1 MVFFHEEINNKE
13 LESGSVFPSP
23 TLVNSM
29 LRVKYIL
36 FLSWGDCLLKDPDL
50 GSRLHVDQAERPQPF
65 RISKQIVA
73 MKAQN
78 MIYES
83 NVLDNTNEPRSEYF
97 LKHQLYIS
105 HSINTKHRKH
115 N

>member
-1 MVFFHEEINNKE
+1 MVSLHEEINSKK

-23 TLVNSM
+23 ILYNST

-50 GSRLHVDQAERPQPF
+50 RYRLHVDQAERPQAF
-65 RISKQIVA
+65 RISKQKVA
-73 MKAQN
+73 TKAQN

-83 NVLDNTNEPRSEYF
+83 RYNLS
-97 LKHQLYIS
+97 LKNLKQFQF
-105 HSINTKHRKH
+105 
-115 N
+115 